1 MRLVRRPVHG
11 GWSAALVRFWVR
23 CYASG
28 LPGDLRDERQAEVD
42 SDLWEHSNDSVT
54 GHSTVSGEILARGL
68 LGAPADLSWRLERS
82 RLAMLPGRLVAA
94 VLGLFGGVEAAGR
107 WIGRRGLPGVTTA
120 AGVLAGLLGMLVIV
134 TAPGNDAG
142 TPGRG
147 ARPLGV
153 ARDHRR
159 GRAGS
164 PVDAPSTRIL
174 ASGAASRSLR
184 APRSGCCCGPRWS
197 RRSPRS
203 ASAGARSCG
212 SDEQAEIGPPHRSL
226 DL

>member
-142 TPGRG
+142 TPAAELVRWGLLVIIAAVALIAGGRTVD
-147 ARPLGV
+147 AHPRLGGGLTLAASAALGLLLWPTLV
-153 ARDHRR
+153 APIAALGLGWRAIVRIR
-159 GRAGS
+159 RAGR
-164 PVDAPSTRIL
+164 D
-174 ASGAASRSLR
+174 R
-184 APRSGCCCGPRWS
+184 A
-197 RRSPRS
+197 
-203 ASAGARSCG
+203 
-212 SDEQAEIGPPHRSL
+212 PHRSL